1 LNTLDKETAG
11 PVGAGTG
18 AGLKAGSLHPDQ
30 YANPQIKA
38 TLFYWDRSTNSVERL
53 RSGRDAD
60 MNRPRP
66 DDRERAVRS
75 IGYALTLN
83 TSQAWEGLS
92 LILEA
97 RTTTR
102 ERAALAY
109 AALKALDD
117 DTAYRTASVAI
128 FGTLNG
134 EAVQ

>member
-1 LNTLDKETAG
+1 MT
-11 PVGAGTG
+11 
-18 AGLKAGSLHPDQ
+18 
-30 YANPQIKA
+30 
-38 TLFYWDRSTNSVERL
+38 
-53 RSGRDAD
+53 
-60 MNRPRP
+60 RPLP

-75 IGYALTLN
+75 IGYALTLD

-117 DTAYRTASVAI
+117 DTAYRTASVAL
-128 FGTLNG
+128 FGVIDG
-134 EAVQ
+134 EVLA

>member
-1 LNTLDKETAG
+1 MNTHIKETAG

-30 YANPQIKA
+30 YANSQNMA
-38 TLFYWDRSTNSVERL
+38 TVFYWDRSTNSVERL
-53 RSGRDAD
+53 RSGRDAE

-75 IGYALTLN
+75 IGYALTLD

-117 DTAYRTASVAI
+117 DTAYRTASVAL
-128 FGTLNG
+128 FGVIDG
-134 EAVQ
+134 EVLA